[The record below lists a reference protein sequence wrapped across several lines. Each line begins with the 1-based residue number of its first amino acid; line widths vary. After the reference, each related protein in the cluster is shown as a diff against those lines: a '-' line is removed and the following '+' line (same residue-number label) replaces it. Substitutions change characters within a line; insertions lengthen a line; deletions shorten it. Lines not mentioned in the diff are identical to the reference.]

1 MNAAVHD
8 SLRRQARVLL
18 LLQAADKAGL
28 CPLDIRTLHGFA
40 YLANVLA
47 PVWDMPA
54 LDGKVLKR
62 RGGVFYPDL
71 QHDVDLMVGHGV
83 LLISDVAHA
92 LDADG
97 RWRLEG
103 RYRLHRE
110 FATPPLEFLSRFQD
124 QQRVDTFVTELA
136 YALSALGEL
145 EFESAFA
152 EDATYGDPTVSDDN
166 VLDFSEWALRN
177 PTARAVAYFDRFMP
191 AKAPATKGE
200 KLHLYV
206 RHLRK
211 RLHERE

>member
-1 MNAAVHD
+1 MIAAQRD

-18 LLQAADKAGL
+18 LLQAADRAGL

-62 RGGVFYPDL
+62 RGGLFYPDL
-71 QHDVDLMVGHGV
+71 QHDVDLMVGHGMV
-83 LLISDVAHA
+83 LVTDVGHA

-103 RYRLHRE
+103 CYRLHRSL
-110 FATPPLEFLSRFQD
+110 ATPSLEFLAGFHD
-124 QQRVDTFVTELA
+124 EQRVDTFVTELA

-145 EFESAFA
+145 EFENALA
-152 EDATYGDPTVSDDN
+152 EDATYGDPMVSDDN

-177 PTARAVAYFDRFMP
+177 PSARAVSYFDRFMP
-191 AKAPATKGE
+191 AKVPTTKGE

-211 RLHERE
+211 RLHDR